1 MCCSS
6 ASLPTEVSAG
16 DHREHLLWKQNALT
30 VDWFHREEQDVSD
43 GTNPAAPRYLS
54 SRADASSDR
63 NKKETLMATTG
74 TGTPAYGSSA
84 TKPVGSGT
92 HEVKDDVD
100 AIRRDIAS
108 LADTVSKL
116 ATEKFGTTAHDVQA
130 SAEQKLGSLEA
141 AIRQSPT
148 QSAMIAVGV
157 GFLFGLI
164 LTR

>member
-1 MCCSS
+1 
-6 ASLPTEVSAG
+6 
-16 DHREHLLWKQNALT
+16 
-30 VDWFHREEQDVSD
+30 
-43 GTNPAAPRYLS
+43 
-54 SRADASSDR
+54 
-63 NKKETLMATTG
+63 MATTG
-74 TGTPAYGSSA
+74 TGTSAYGSSTA
-84 TKPVGSGT
+84 MPGGT
-92 HEVKDDVD
+92 AHEVKDDVD

-116 ATEKFGTTAHDVQA
+116 ATEKFGTAAHDVQA

-141 AIRQSPT
+141 AIRKSPA

>member
-1 MCCSS
+1 
-6 ASLPTEVSAG
+6 
-16 DHREHLLWKQNALT
+16 LT
-30 VDWFHREEQDVSD
+30 VDWFHREEPDVSD
-43 GTNPAAPRYLS
+43 GTNPAAPRYRS

-63 NKKETLMATTG
+63 TNKETLMATTG
-74 TGTPAYGSSA
+74 TGTPAYGSTSA
-84 TKPVGSGT
+84 MPGSTPSNTGT

-116 ATEKFGTTAHDVQA
+116 ATEKFGTATHDMQA

-141 AIRQSPT
+141 AIRKSPT